1 MKGNDFMNS
10 YWIDSYP
17 EILKLAWNNLDKT
30 WDCPCHGSRFTF
42 KGESLYDPSIKNL
55 EIYEV

>member
-1 MKGNDFMNS
+1 MNS

-30 WDCPCHGSRFTF
+30 WDCPCHGSFFTF